1 MKKKDKMYYKKYNL
15 NIESDF
21 DIHTVREVDEDIDLA
36 ILLKKRTLNLYF
48 DEEFKIINSRFQF
61 SGIDKIM
68 IRFNKNEDSFL
79 ATIHIINS
87 LNSDLQSM
95 NFEINYSDIFI
106 EVKND
111 EYSVDMRINKSN

>member
-1 MKKKDKMYYKKYNL
+1 MYYKKYNL